1 MEANRQNAGKYLKN
15 INQAET
21 KKKPHSFERGFY
33 NLRRRHTLPKVTSV
47 PSAQLGLTSLFG
59 MGRGGHQ
66 R

>member
-1 MEANRQNAGKYLKN
+1 MLKN
-15 INQAET
+15 KDKDKIYLMD
-21 KKKPHSFERGFY
+21 KKKPDSYESGFN

>member
-1 MEANRQNAGKYLKN
+1 MD
-15 INQAET
+15 
-21 KKKPHSFERGFY
+21 KKKPDSYESGFN